1 MQMTGDE
8 DIAEGVAAGVKDDAE
23 MYEERLGMELELET
37 LRALSCKSY

>member
-8 DIAEGVAAGVKDDAE
+8 DIAEGDAAGVKDDAG
-23 MYEERLGMELELET
+23 MYEERVGLEPEVET